1 MPRWCNASREGEG
14 EGERG
19 VSRRGWVVGGNAVWR
34 ASWFVGMAVTM
45 LVTKAMKAEGGV
57 EGFRRRVLSGLD
69 ACKINIL
76 WTLPLH

>member
-1 MPRWCNASREGEG
+1 MPRWCNASRERGI
-14 EGERG
+14 ERG
-19 VSRRGWVVGGNAVWR
+19 VSRRWVGGLGGCSWR

>member
-1 MPRWCNASREGEG
+1 MPRWCNASRGRG
-14 EGERG
+14 KERG
-19 VSRRGWVVGGNAVWR
+19 VSGGVGCSWR
-34 ASWFVGMAVTM
+34 ASWFVGVVVTT

-69 ACKINIL
+69 AYKINIL